1 MIFGFVAGSSSSIDR
16 SSSIDIFFS
25 KSPTSSSDTRS
36 TKSILGGTQDSGNTD
51 YRDIGAEK
59 VASVSLDEKSDMTK
73 DIVSSTCNE

>member
-1 MIFGFVAGSSSSIDR
+1 MSHN
-16 SSSIDIFFS
+16 
-25 KSPTSSSDTRS
+25 TRS